1 MDFQIVVMRYMEDVS
16 WVENL
21 ENVII
26 YNKGN
31 QIQTKHK
38 VVNLP
43 NIGMFCAS
51 AFYHCVVNYEN
62 LADKTLFI
70 QANPFDGDLE
80 TRLGITN
87 TEESVKKMIDYYK
100 YIPDGLVS
108 SNPPFTHILHNRY
121 EQPFNW
127 NQRHHDI
134 FIKYTHTWQDFL
146 DELIDPKRLINW
158 RLPTLF
164 FRNGHIALKKE
175 AILSNPVEYYIKLLE
190 YWKYDVPCAEWL
202 AESILGLFFNVGNN
216 RKLINL
222 HHDIIDYSKLD
233 DYKKWAYEIE

>member
-43 NIGMFCAS
+43 NIGMYHAS
-51 AFYHCVVNYEN
+51 QFYHCVVNYEN